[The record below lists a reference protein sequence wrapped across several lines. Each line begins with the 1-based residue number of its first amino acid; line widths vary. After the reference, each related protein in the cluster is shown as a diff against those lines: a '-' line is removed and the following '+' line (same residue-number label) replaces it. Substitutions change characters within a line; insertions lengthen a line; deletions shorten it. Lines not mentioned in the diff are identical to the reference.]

1 MNYVVV
7 GAFVIVLGAALI
19 GLILWLASG
28 GALQKKYDFYAAIED
43 ESVAGLN
50 PNAPVKYNGVEVGK
64 VRSIT
69 LDQLN
74 PQKVNLVF
82 AIERGTPIKLSTVAT
97 LKTQGLTGIA
107 YVELS
112 GGTQSEPLLVATESG
127 QYPLIRTKPSLGAR
141 LENML
146 SSVLGKIEST
156 SNSLNA
162 IMSDENLSALKSSL
176 SDIAAVAR
184 TISDRKEAID
194 AGLLSASRAFENASR
209 ISSRLEPQIAPL
221 IDKVSRSA
229 DSIEKMGA
237 ELALASASATKTI
250 DVVGAD
256 VQRFSSR
263 SLPELDRLLSELS
276 TLTVSLHRL
285 SEQTER
291 DPRSLIFGRRG
302 VPTGP
307 GEMEAQ

>member
-1 MNYVVV
+1 
-7 GAFVIVLGAALI
+7 
-19 GLILWLASG
+19 
-28 GALQKKYDFYAAIED
+28 
-43 ESVAGLN
+43 
-50 PNAPVKYNGVEVGK
+50 
-64 VRSIT
+64 
-69 LDQLN
+69 
-74 PQKVNLVF
+74 
-82 AIERGTPIKLSTVAT
+82 
-97 LKTQGLTGIA
+97 
-107 YVELS
+107 
-112 GGTQSEPLLVATESG
+112 
-127 QYPLIRTKPSLGAR
+127 

-146 SSVLGKIEST
+146 SSVLGKIDTT

-162 IMSDENLSALKSSL
+162 ILSDENLRALKSSL
-176 SDIAAVAR
+176 SDIAVVAR
-184 TISDRKEAID
+184 TISGRKDAID
-194 AGLLSASRAFENASR
+194 AGLLSASRAFENSSR
-209 ISSRLEPQIAPL
+209 ITARLEPQIAPL

-229 DSIEKMGA
+229 DSIEKMGV

-302 VPTGP
+302 VPEGP
-307 GEMEAQ
+307 GEMVAQ